1 MIPRPCQ
8 PETCARARVVE
19 HLQGID
25 LEPGRPMKTLADLV
39 TVVLA
44 FLAAVVYALVWSGQ
58 KP

>member
-1 MIPRPCQ
+1 
-8 PETCARARVVE
+8 
-19 HLQGID
+19 
-25 LEPGRPMKTLADLV
+25 MKTLADLV